1 MNCKVCGVSIPERRV
16 KLGYKDTCVN
26 HSTQQRY
33 TGLVSAV
40 GKTDYEV
47 VIVKDPEVA
56 KHLVSL
62 SNIYGSKGSKSVE
75 SYD

>member
-1 MNCKVCGVSIPERRV
+1 MNCKVCGATIPERRV

-26 HSTQQRY
+26 HSTQQKY
-33 TGLVSAV
+33 TGIVSAV

-56 KHLVSL
+56 RHLVSL
-62 SNIYGSKGSKSVE
+62 SNTYGGKTSKVE
-75 SYD
+75 SYY